1 MNSSSE
7 SLPPPPEY
15 LLGTQ
20 SGIPQ
25 AQQINVAETIKA
37 LTEIRHMPASP
48 GVLRRAQ
55 NQIQQQQ
62 QQHQPQNPV
71 PSQYS
76 NSLST
81 SPNMYSTQPLND
93 NHNLVSLK
101 LHLL

>member
-7 SLPPPPEY
+7 SLPPPPEF
-15 LLGTQ
+15 LLNTQ
-20 SGIPQ
+20 TGIPI

-55 NQIQQQQ
+55 NQVQQQQ
-62 QQHQPQNPV
+62 QSPV
-71 PSQYS
+71 GTQYS
-76 NSLST
+76 NSTSS

-93 NHNLVSLK
+93 IHNVIRIYLDTFCN
-101 LHLL
+101 